1 MRIYTFVI
9 RAGAAAAFLG
19 VISNAAG
26 PKNWNAPH
34 IVTTY
39 CSGCHAIDGNAQ
51 LPYMPKLAGINV
63 AYAERKLAA
72 FKEISPPVD
81 ELFSKIVDFSKS
93 KEGAANVTRQE
104 RINMEGVAHAAKPE
118 AITEAVEW
126 YAKQTRTPGRSGN
139 KKLIAQGKDLFMN
152 GVPAQ
157 KVLAC
162 HTCHGPGAQ
171 GKGFAPR
178 LAGQNAEYIEAQL
191 AKFREGDRR
200 HAPEMTMV
208 TRDLD
213 PDQARAVAAYLQ
225 SQ

>member
-1 MRIYTFVI
+1 MRIPNLLREVA
-9 RAGAAAAFLG
+9 AGAVFLG
-19 VISNAAG
+19 AISSASAQ
-26 PKNWNAPH
+26 KNWSAPR
-34 IVTTY
+34 IVTAY
-39 CSGCHAIDGNAQ
+39 CSGCHDIDGNSQ
-51 LPYMPKLAGINV
+51 LPYMPKLAGIHP
-63 AYAERKLAA
+63 AYAERKLRA
-72 FKEISPPVD
+72 FGETSPPVD
-81 ELFSKIVDFSKS
+81 ELFFTIKDLSAPKKNAV
-93 KEGAANVTRQE
+93 NVTRQE

-118 AITEAVEW
+118 AIKEALQW
-126 YAKQTRTPGRSGN
+126 YSEQTRTSGRSSN
-139 KKLIAQGKDLFMN
+139 KDLMLQGKELFMN

-157 KVLAC
+157 KVLPC
-162 HTCHGPGAQ
+162 QTCHGPDAQ

-178 LAGQNAEYIEAQL
+178 LAGQNGEYIEAQL

>member
-1 MRIYTFVI
+1 MKIYRFLT
-9 RAGAAAAFLG
+9 RAVAGVAFLG
-19 VISNAAG
+19 VISNASG
-26 PKNWNAPH
+26 QKNWNAPH

-51 LPYMPKLAGINV
+51 LPYMPKLAGINA
-63 AYAERKLAA
+63 AYAERKLTA

-81 ELFSKIVDFSKS
+81 ELVSAIVNLSESKK
-93 KEGAANVTRQE
+93 GAVNVTRQE

-118 AITEAVEW
+118 AIKEAVEW

-139 KKLIAQGKDLFMN
+139 KKLIAQGKELFMN

-157 KVLAC
+157 KVLPC
-162 HTCHGPGAQ
+162 QTCHGPGAQ

-178 LAGQNAEYIEAQL
+178 LAGQNGEYIEAQL
-191 AKFREGDRR
+191 AKFRQGDRR

>member
-1 MRIYTFVI
+1 LTIYKLFT
-9 RAGAAAAFLG
+9 RACLGTAVLGTILNAFEQ
-19 VISNAAG
+19 
-26 PKNWNAPH
+26 KNWKAPH

-51 LPYMPKLAGINV
+51 LPYMPKLAGINA
-63 AYAERKLAA
+63 AYAEKKLTA

-81 ELFSKIVDFSKS
+81 ELLSRIANFSESK
-93 KEGAANVTRQE
+93 KGAVNVTRQE
-104 RINMEGVAHAAKPE
+104 RINMEGVTHAAKPE
-118 AITEAVEW
+118 AIKEAVEW
-126 YAKQTRTPGRSGN
+126 YAKQTPTPGRSGN
-139 KKLIAQGKDLFMN
+139 TKLIAQGRELFMN
-152 GVPAQ
+152 GMPAE

-178 LAGQNAEYIEAQL
+178 LAGQNAQYIEAQL
-191 AKFREGDRR
+191 QKFRQGDRR

>member
-1 MRIYTFVI
+1 MRVFNLLA
-9 RAGAAAAFLG
+9 RAIGSVALLG
-19 VISNAAG
+19 SISNAYAQ
-26 PKNWNAPH
+26 KNWNAPP
-34 IVTTY
+34 IVVTY
-39 CSGCHAIDGNAQ
+39 CSGCHGIDGNAQ
-51 LPYMPKLAGINV
+51 VPYMPKLAGIN
-63 AYAERKLAA
+63 ATYAERKLTA

-81 ELFSKIVDFSKS
+81 ELFSTILNFSES
-93 KEGAANVTRQE
+93 KRSAPNVTRQE

-118 AITEAVEW
+118 AIKQAVEW
-126 YAKQTRTPGRSGN
+126 YAVQTRTPGHAGH
-139 KKLIAQGKDLFMN
+139 KELIAQGQELFLN

-157 KVLAC
+157 KVLPC
-162 HTCHGPGAQ
+162 QTCHGPNAQ

-178 LAGQNAEYIEAQL
+178 LAGQNAQYIEGQL
-191 AKFREGDRR
+191 AKFRQGDRR